1 VILVDNGGFF
11 PESDPQKDYSW
22 FLMDGMRLLGTDA
35 VGMSDKELR
44 FGLSYLK
51 AQVKRTQLPM
61 VCANLV
67 EQPSRKP
74 VLQPYL
80 IKKVGMVRVGMFGLM
95 SDKVDLGPSRDSLV
109 VLEPSAVAKRTVTE
123 LRQKGATII
132 VLLSQLGKVESEDL
146 VTAVDGIDAVI
157 VGRNVPMLQKGRTIK
172 NTVACYG
179 GEQGQYIGRT
189 ILALNAQRRMASGEN
204 EMFVL
209 GPEVPDKAEVAQL
222 VKAFEDSFN
231 EKTRKEE
238 KEKAAQ
244 AETAKSSE
252 ASPDH
257 YLGMEACGR
266 CHARQAEQWKTTRHA
281 QAWQTLL
288 DAKKQE
294 SVECV
299 QCHSVGY
306 KQPGGFATVGLTPA
320 LVNVQ
325 CESCHG
331 MGTQHEA
338 FAKEPRKITAQT
350 CLPCHTSKWSPN
362 FKFEEA
368 LPKIKH

>member
-1 VILVDNGGFF
+1 MDNGGFF

-22 FLMDGMRLLGTDA
+22 FLMDAMRLLGTDA

-44 FGLSYLK
+44 FGVGYLK

-67 EQPSRKP
+67 EQQSRKL
-74 VLQPYL
+74 VLQPYVL
-80 IKKVGMVRVGMFGLM
+80 KKVGTVRVGIFGLM
-95 SDKVDLGPSRDSLV
+95 TDKVDLGPSRDSV
-109 VLEPSAVAKRTVTE
+109 AVLEPSVVAKRTVAE
-123 LRQKGATII
+123 LRQKGANVV

-189 ILALNAQRRMASGEN
+189 ILTLNAQHRMASGDN

-209 GPEVPDKAEVAQL
+209 GPEVGEKAEVAQL
-222 VKAFEDSFN
+222 VKGFEDSFN
-231 EKTRKEE
+231 EKARKDE

-244 AETAKSSE
+244 AETAKSAE

-257 YLGMEACGR
+257 FLGQEMCGR
-266 CHARQAEQWKTTRHA
+266 CHAAQVAQWKTTKHA

-288 DAKKQE
+288 DEKKQD

-299 QCHSVGY
+299 KCHTVGY
-306 KQPGGFATVGLTPA
+306 KQAGGFMSAALTPA

-325 CESCHG
+325 CETCHG

-338 FAKEPRKITAQT
+338 FTKQPRKITAQT
-350 CLPCHTSKWSPN
+350 CLPCHTTDRSPN

-368 LPKIKH
+368 LPKVTH